1 MADVLTDEE
10 LADFRCD
17 IDEAEAGVDGN
28 LWAVAADLIFRG
40 GNGQT
45 VLTLDQVKRL
55 LATVDARAA
64 RIRELEDAL
73 EATEGLLNEMHP
85 HVQGHSHERC
95 TRRTDFCITSVQVA
109 AALRG
114 DQ

>member
-1 MADVLTDEE
+1 MSAVIDYEPDHWIKRAAE
-10 LADFRCD
+10 LEREKAAL
-17 IDEAEAGVDGN
+17 EAE
-28 LWAVAADLIFRG
+28 VA
-40 GNGQT
+40 
-45 VLTLDQVKRL
+45 
-55 LATVDARAA
+55 ARAA
-64 RIRELEDAL
+64 RIRELESAL